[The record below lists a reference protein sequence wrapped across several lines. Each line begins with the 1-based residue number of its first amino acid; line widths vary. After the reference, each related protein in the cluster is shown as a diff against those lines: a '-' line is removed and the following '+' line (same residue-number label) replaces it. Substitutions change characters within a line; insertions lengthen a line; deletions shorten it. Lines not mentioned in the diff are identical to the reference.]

1 MTRQLRVEMRKKA
14 RRARGIT
21 NLLADDIF
29 HVYSDANDYDL
40 LCLGES
46 INDTKETLQMLIDAI
61 TELEYDLYLA
71 RSNDSRN

>member
-14 RRARGIT
+14 RRARGIM
-21 NLLADDIF
+21 NLLTDDIY

-46 INDTKETLQMLIDAI
+46 INDTKETLQMLIDAVM
-61 TELEYDLYLA
+61 ELEYDLYLA
-71 RSNDSRN
+71 RDNGSHN